1 MARTQPQSNPAHG
14 DVAQA
19 RRTFFDFGG
28 APVGQVPN
36 AILQSWRR
44 CRSLG
49 LAADRRPPIEPVDA
63 LRLRD
68 MRERHEQLWRLAR
81 AEVEMLASDAAL
93 DEQRQMMGLPSGQR
107 DSVSEQ
113 IDNSLLA
120 GIKSQFTRQGA
131 QAGFV
136 YYATQP
142 SRTVDPIGDRVGFD
156 SLQNKGKPQGW

>member
-1 MARTQPQSNPAHG
+1 MARTQPHPSSAQG

-81 AEVEMLASDAAL
+81 AEVEMLASDAASTGSIVILTDADGWIL
-93 DEQRQMMGLPSGQR
+93 DAEGS
-107 DSVSEQ
+107 
-113 IDNSLLA
+113 
-120 GIKSQFTRQGA
+120 
-131 QAGFV
+131 AGFLDKAGRV
-136 YYATQP
+136 ALMPGACARCASATR
-142 SRTVDPIGDRVGFD
+142 SCGDWRAPNWNCWRATPRPPTA
-156 SLQNKGKPQGW
+156 S